1 MIRAVNAKDSKEI
14 TGIYNHYILNSA
26 ATFEEHS
33 ILHSDIAERV
43 KKVKQQGLPWLVS
56 EVDDDLEGYA
66 YANSWNSRSA
76 YRFTVE
82 VSVYVSQ
89 TCSSNGVGT
98 KLYEALFAELKD
110 LSIHEAIAIIT
121 LPNVRSVSLHE
132 KFGMKKVAHLERVGF
147 KFDHWLD
154 VGYWQGRIIA

>member
-1 MIRAVNAKDSKEI
+1 MIRAVDAKDSKKI
-14 TGIYNHYILNSA
+14 ADIYNHYILNST

-33 ILHSDIAERV
+33 VLHNDIAERL

-56 EVDDDLEGYA
+56 EVDGDLEGYA

-89 TCSSNGVGT
+89 SGFSGGVGT
-98 KLYEALFAELKD
+98 RLYETLFAKLKD
-110 LSIHEAIAIIT
+110 LSIQEVIAIIT
-121 LPNVRSVSLHE
+121 LPNDKSIALHE
-132 KFGMKKVAHLERVGF
+132 KFNMRKVAHLERVGF

-154 VGYWQGRIIA
+154 VGYWQGSINA